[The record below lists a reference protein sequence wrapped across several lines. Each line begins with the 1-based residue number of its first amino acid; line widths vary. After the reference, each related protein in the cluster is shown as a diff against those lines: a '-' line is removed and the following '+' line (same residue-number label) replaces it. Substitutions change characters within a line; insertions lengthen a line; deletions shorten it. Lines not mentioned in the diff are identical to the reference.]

1 MKNRIISLLLSVCM
15 LFTLCSCSGPDKT
28 PNDGTAADPNTA
40 ASGIVSLAYSETDS
54 FNPYTAANATNR
66 EIATLIFDSLFFTD
80 DTFTL
85 RNNLAVSYETVGN
98 TCTVTIKN
106 AVFSDGS
113 KLTANDVVYSF
124 NAAKQSGGRYAA
136 QLATIQSA
144 AANGTD
150 KIIFTCSKADPY
162 AANLLTFP
170 IIKTDSDK
178 LKNEDNVSLPPIGC
192 GRYLLND
199 TLDGLTANDNWHGG
213 TLSIKNI
220 KLINAPDDE
229 SLSHAVEIGAIDIYY
244 TDLSDC
250 KILRMSGSRLN
261 INLNN
266 LVYIGVNHK
275 NSFLKSTYMRQ
286 AISAALNRQ
295 KICETAFYT
304 NAIPA
309 TGIFHPSWGPTKSI
323 QSIQILDNSEIAI
336 ENLEKIGYNRQDN
349 GKYFE
354 NANGDAVALRL
365 LVNSENQFRSEAA
378 DMIAAQLGSV
388 GIKVDV
394 QKVSYTEYLSRLNAG
409 SFDLYIGEV
418 SILENMDVTALL
430 CPGGSAAYGI
440 IEPAPTDTD
449 EGNTYSLSGVINGFY
464 AGRNTISDIA
474 ATAIS
479 EMPIIPVCYRTGV
492 LLCGDDIGNCD
503 AAYQQNIFY
512 SINKITAK

>member
-1 MKNRIISLLLSVCM
+1 MKNRITSLLLTLCI
-15 LFTLCSCSGPDKT
+15 LFTLCSCASSDDA
-28 PNDGTAADPNTA
+28 PNGGTATDPNA
-40 ASGIVSLAYSETDS
+40 AALGTISLAYSETDS

-66 EIATLIFDSLFFTD
+66 KIATLIFDSLFFTD

-85 RNNLAVSYETVGN
+85 QKNLAVSHETVGN
-98 TCTVTIKN
+98 TCTVTIKS
-106 AVFSDGS
+106 AAFSDGS
-113 KLTANDVVYSF
+113 ALTANDVVYSF
-124 NAAKQSGGRYAA
+124 NTAKQSGGRYAA
-136 QLATIQSA
+136 QLTTIESATADST
-144 AANGTD
+144 N
-150 KIIFTCSKADPY
+150 KVIFTCSKADPY
-162 AANLLTFP
+162 IANLLTFP

-178 LKNEDNVSLPPIGC
+178 IKNEDNVSLPPIGC
-192 GRYLLND
+192 GRYVLND
-199 TLDGLTANDNWHGG
+199 TSDGLTANDNWHGG
-213 TLSIKNI
+213 KLSIKNI

-266 LVYIGVNHK
+266 LVYLGVNHK

-309 TGIFHPSWGPTKSI
+309 TGIFHPDWEPTKSI
-323 QSIQILDNSEIAI
+323 QSIQISDNSEIAI

-365 LVNSENQFRSEAA
+365 LVNSENQFRAEAA

-394 QKVSYTEYLSRLNAG
+394 QKVSYTDYLARLNEG

-440 IEPAPTDTD
+440 IETPETDTD
-449 EGNTYSLSGVINGFY
+449 DSNAYSLSGIINGFY
-464 AGRNTISDIA
+464 SGQNTISDIA

-492 LLCGDDIGNCD
+492 LLCGDDIDNCD

-512 SINKITAK
+512 SINQITVK